1 MVYNRDREN
10 DKECKKMRPKTLRF
24 EQLVH
29 QNKQEILNDE
39 KTLKMIEQR
48 IEKKQEAL
56 VEQQRKELETK

>member
-1 MVYNRDREN
+1 
-10 DKECKKMRPKTLRF
+10 MRPKTLRF